1 MKRRSDAQRDLTEI
15 LEILRKHLPELR
27 KRYGVQ
33 TLGVFGSYVRG
44 EQRGRSDLDVL
55 VDFGDK
61 PVTLFDFVA
70 LEQEVSRLVGVSVD
84 LVERQALKPG
94 IGRSILE
101 QVVTLGNA
109 SIGAT

>member
-27 KRYGVQ
+27 KRYGVR

-44 EQRGRSDLDVL
+44 EQGRGSDLDVL
-55 VDFGDK
+55 VEFGDQ
-61 PVTLFDFVA
+61 PLTLLEFVA
-70 LEQEVSRLVGVSVD
+70 LEQELCRLLGVKVD
-84 LVERQALKPG
+84 LVEKQALKPG

-101 QVVTLGNA
+101 EVVPLGTA

>member
-1 MKRRSDAQRDLTEI
+1 MKDQEETHLDLNAI
-15 LEILRKHLPELR
+15 LGILRRHLPELR
-27 KRYGVQ
+27 ERYGVR

-44 EQRGRSDLDVL
+44 EQRGRSDLDIL
-55 VDFGDK
+55 VEFGDK

-70 LEQEVSRLVGVSVD
+70 LEQELSRLLGVSVD

-101 QVVTLGNA
+101 EVVPV
-109 SIGAT
+109 